1 MSSTF
6 VLEIEKTNGKSNKK
20 KKCSLLSYTLCYYAK
35 LIGKKTKKK
44 KMLAVIWKYF
54 ISQCSLAVITLENKF
69 LLKWKKK
76 VFT

>member
-35 LIGKKTKKK
+35 LIGKK
-44 KMLAVIWKYF
+44 
-54 ISQCSLAVITLENKF
+54 N
-69 LLKWKKK
+69 
-76 VFT
+76 